1 VWAPGQAAV
10 SVRLDDPDRTLR
22 LSAAAGGT
30 FEAVVEDVA
39 PGRRYRYVLDDGAAL
54 PDPASAWQ
62 PDGVHGPSAVVGRDH
77 PWTDAG
83 WRGVPLEDAVLY
95 ELHVGTFTPAGT
107 FASAVER
114 LPDLVELGVTVVEL
128 MPVAEFPGG
137 RNWGYDGV
145 FPFAAQSTYGG
156 PGGLRDLVDACHAA
170 GLGVCLDV
178 VYNHLGPEGNVLPR
192 FGPYFT
198 DRYRTPWGDAV
209 NVDAA
214 GADGVRRYL
223 VQNALRWFEDFHLDA
238 LRLDAVHAIAD
249 TSARPF
255 LAELADATA
264 GLAERLG
271 RPLHLIAESDLND
284 PRMVRARA
292 AGGLGMDAQWTDDFH
307 HALHALLT
315 GEREGYYAD
324 FGGAGA
330 MARALAH
337 AFVYDGGHSRY
348 RDRRHGDSAAGLPG
362 RRFVVYAQNHDQ
374 VGNRMLGERLAQSA
388 GLEAAKLAA
397 GTVLLAPYVPLLFM
411 GEEHAAG
418 SPFHYFTSHS
428 DPELAEAVR
437 AGRAAEFAG
446 FRWQGEPPDPQDPA
460 TFERSR
466 IDWAE
471 RDRDPHRQVL
481 ALHRELLRLRREL
494 GPLRRLDRERV
505 EVARADA
512 PPVVWLRRWDDQEQ
526 VLACLHYGEADAEL
540 DIPFAGAWGVALDSA
555 DARFG
560 GPGGGALGAR
570 LAVRARSFVLMTEV
584 ETA

>member
-418 SPFHYFTSHS
+418 SPFQYFTSHS

-540 DIPFAGAWGVALDSA
+540 DIPFAGAWGVDSA